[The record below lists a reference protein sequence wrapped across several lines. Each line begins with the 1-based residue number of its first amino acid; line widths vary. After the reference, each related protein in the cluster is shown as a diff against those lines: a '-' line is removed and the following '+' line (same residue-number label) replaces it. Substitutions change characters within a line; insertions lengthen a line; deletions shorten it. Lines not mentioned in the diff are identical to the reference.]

1 MLKGTVRTAFALTPE
16 EKRSIE
22 RRFFEILG
30 DAVSLEEQ
38 VDERLLAGVSVEV
51 DGRVYDGSLRA
62 RLAQVE
68 RILENDKE
76 EAGGNA

>member
-30 DAVSLEEQ
+30 DAVSLEER
-38 VDERLLAGVSVEV
+38 VDASLLAGVCVEV
-51 DGRVYDGSLRA
+51 DGRVYDGSLKS
-62 RLAQVE
+62 RLQQVE
-68 RILENDKE
+68 RVLEDDEE

>member
-16 EKRSIE
+16 EKQAIE

-38 VDERLLAGVSVEV
+38 VDKSLLAGVSVEV
-51 DGRVYDGSLRA
+51 DGRVYDGSLKA
-62 RLAQVE
+62 RLNQVE
-68 RILENDKE
+68 RILEDE
-76 EAGGNA
+76 EGAGDNA